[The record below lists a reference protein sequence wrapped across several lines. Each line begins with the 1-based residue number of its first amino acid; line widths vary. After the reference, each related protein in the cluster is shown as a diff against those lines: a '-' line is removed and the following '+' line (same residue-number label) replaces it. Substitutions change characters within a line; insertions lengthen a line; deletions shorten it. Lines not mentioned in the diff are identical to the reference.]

1 MLPKDLCEVKRPFD
15 SLIPEL
21 SFECEFGL
29 VPFSNGWQLE
39 EVASDDHLRYDL
51 VL

>member
-1 MLPKDLCEVKRPFD
+1 MLPKDLGEVKRPFD
-15 SLIPEL
+15 GLIPEL

-29 VPFSNGWQLE
+29 VSPCNGWQLE
-39 EVASDDHLRYDL
+39 EIASDDHLRYDL